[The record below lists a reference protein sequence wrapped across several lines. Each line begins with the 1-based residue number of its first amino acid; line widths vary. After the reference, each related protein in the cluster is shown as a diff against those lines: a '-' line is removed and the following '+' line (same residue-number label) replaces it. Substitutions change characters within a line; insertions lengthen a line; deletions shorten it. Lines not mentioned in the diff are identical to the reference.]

1 MAEFYIEGP
10 FKIPC
15 IEGTKLIA
23 EDLSGFWGR
32 HKSLA
37 SSTGCYVFAVRA
49 GRGYTP
55 LYVGKTAKSF
65 ESECFTS
72 HKRNHYHYS
81 LGNYRRGTPVMFFV
95 VLPKAKGKIN
105 ASEIKQVENF
115 LIQVGSTVNP
125 EIRNIKGACI
135 PSWSIRGVIRGKKGQ
150 ASKSTAEFKKL
161 LHI

>member
-15 IEGTKLIA
+15 IHGTKLIE
-23 EDLSGFWGR
+23 EDLSGFWNR
-32 HKSLA
+32 HKTLA
-37 SSTGCYVFAVRA
+37 ASIGCYIFAVRA

-55 LYVGKTAKSF
+55 LYVGKTTKSF

-81 LGNYRRGTPVMFFV
+81 LGHYLKCTAVMFFV
-95 VLPKAKGKIN
+95 VLRKAKGKVN

-125 EIRNIKGACI
+125 EIRNIKGAGLPTSMASHFSLPGDSHCLIFIRI
-135 PSWSIRGVIRGKKGQ
+135 PVLW
-150 ASKSTAEFKKL
+150 
-161 LHI
+161 